1 MMPLARAQ
9 VAADS
14 PGWQW
19 PGSLVLRL
27 VLVAML
33 AVALSGVL
41 SAWLA
46 SRASEREAVR
56 RLVGQQTEEV
66 EVMARLLASKI
77 EQSQKVLRT
86 VAEGITPD
94 MLNSPSSLEWLLQ
107 QGLPAVQV
115 FDSMQVARHDGA
127 LRVICTPAGWRTPPT
142 STPPSAMPCGAR

>member
-86 VAEGITPD
+86 VAEGITPE
-94 MLNSPSSLEWLLQ
+94 MLSSPSSLEWLLQ
-107 QGLPAVQV
+107 QGLPAVQF
-115 FDSMQVARHDGA
+115 FDSMQVARQDGA
-127 LRVICTPAGWRTPPT
+127 LRVNLHSGRLEDAANLDPAERD
-142 STPPSAMPCGAR
+142 AH

>member
-33 AVALSGVL
+33 AVALSGAL

-46 SRASEREAVR
+46 SLASERESIR

-86 VAEGITPD
+86 VAEP
-94 MLNSPSSLEWLLQ
+94 Q
-107 QGLPAVQV
+107 
-115 FDSMQVARHDGA
+115 
-127 LRVICTPAGWRTPPT
+127 PAG
-142 STPPSAMPCGAR
+142 AGAGAGSPAAVVACTYRLLLLLRSLPEAYRPLNAGEKKSM